1 MRSHLRIWIAL
12 MLLGAGLLVLTDR
25 LAPSARVWERL
36 SVWWPLGLV
45 ALGCGGAVRL
55 ALATR
60 TALRGPFLITLAGL
74 ITLVVTTDPLPRSVR
89 PLLWP
94 VLLVGAGV
102 AMLVRVAVGGPGA
115 RDDSVVPRL
124 VSVAESRHVV
134 WPVGTFSLGSLTA
147 VASGCVIDLREAH
160 PLEGRARIDVTAVLG
175 GVEIR
180 VPGDWDV
187 RYERFGREVET
198 SPPAPGLPLPAPRP
212 DREPGTE
219 DARERPFLHVTAMT
233 FLAGVEVRPVQA
245 AGPTGGL
252 GSS

>member
-25 LAPSARVWERL
+25 LAPSAQVWQRL

-55 ALATR
+55 ALATK
-60 TALRGPFLITLAGL
+60 TALRGPALITLAGL
-74 ITLVVTTDPLPRSVR
+74 IALVVTTDPLPRSVR

-94 VLLVGAGV
+94 ALLVGAGV
-102 AMLVRVAVGGPGA
+102 AMLVGVAVGGPGT
-115 RDDSVVPRL
+115 RDGSVVPRL
-124 VSVAESRHVV
+124 VSVAESRHIV
-134 WPVGTFSLGSLTA
+134 WPVGAFSLGSLTA
-147 VASGCVIDLREAH
+147 VASGCVIDLREAS
-160 PLEGRARIDVTAVLG
+160 PFEGRARIDVTAFLG

-187 RYERFGREVET
+187 RYERFGREVEVAT
-198 SPPAPGLPLPAPRP
+198 PTPGLPVPAPGAGA
-212 DREPGTE
+212 EPGTE
-219 DARERPFLHVTAMT
+219 GVRERPFLHVTAMT

-245 AGPTGGL
+245 AGPAGGP
-252 GSS
+252 GS